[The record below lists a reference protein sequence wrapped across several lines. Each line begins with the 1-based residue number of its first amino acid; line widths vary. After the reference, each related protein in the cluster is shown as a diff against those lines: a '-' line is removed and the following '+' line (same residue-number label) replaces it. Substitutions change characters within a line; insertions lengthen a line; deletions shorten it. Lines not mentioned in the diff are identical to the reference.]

1 MQKYIILIIGLLML
15 IGNIIYIIYKIAKY
29 NIKVEATL
37 ERFELERIRPFLDE
51 VQNSCRRTNIYRY
64 SYNGRIYYY
73 RIMEAQN
80 KYTDMKVGATK
91 KIRISNKF
99 PQKVYTYNPLTETM
113 YLFFTLIVIII
124 GIVPVI
130 MP

>member
-51 VQNSCRRTNIYRY
+51 VQNSCRRTNIYIY
-64 SYNGRIYYY
+64 SYNGIIYYY